1 MNESTAVT
9 PSRLLR
15 RAEVLARVG
24 MAKSTLY
31 LRISAGKFPKPVHL
45 GSSVR
50 WVESEIDSW
59 IQAQME
65 QRDQTD
71 ETGVWVGV
79 FPTRRR
85 ARPSQQKGLR
95 CNYGRAH
102 LHHLYGLSRPQEA
115 GSPVDGVPA
124 FLCLLVVQEAWR
136 IIRMKL
142 PLHRCI
148 PPPCYRQK
156 DLQ

>member
-59 IQAQME
+59 IQDQME
-65 QRDQTD
+65 QRDQAG
-71 ETGVWVGV
+71 ETGGMVGGI
-79 FPTRRR
+79 
-85 ARPSQQKGLR
+85 AD
-95 CNYGRAH
+95 A
-102 LHHLYGLSRPQEA
+102 A
-115 GSPVDGVPA
+115 
-124 FLCLLVVQEAWR
+124 
-136 IIRMKL
+136 
-142 PLHRCI
+142 
-148 PPPCYRQK
+148 
-156 DLQ
+156 

>member
-59 IQAQME
+59 IQDQME
-65 QRDQTD
+65 QRDQVG
-71 ETGVWVGV
+71 ETGGM
-79 FPTRRR
+79 
-85 ARPSQQKGLR
+85 
-95 CNYGRAH
+95 
-102 LHHLYGLSRPQEA
+102 
-115 GSPVDGVPA
+115 DGGIA
-124 FLCLLVVQEAWR
+124 DAA
-136 IIRMKL
+136 
-142 PLHRCI
+142 
-148 PPPCYRQK
+148 
-156 DLQ
+156 

>member
-1 MNESTAVT
+1 MNESAAVT

-59 IQAQME
+59 IQDQME
-65 QRDQTD
+65 RRDQTG
-71 ETGVWVGV
+71 ETGGMGGGIED
-79 FPTRRR
+79 
-85 ARPSQQKGLR
+85 A
-95 CNYGRAH
+95 A
-102 LHHLYGLSRPQEA
+102 
-115 GSPVDGVPA
+115 
-124 FLCLLVVQEAWR
+124 
-136 IIRMKL
+136 
-142 PLHRCI
+142 
-148 PPPCYRQK
+148 
-156 DLQ
+156 

>member
-1 MNESTAVT
+1 MNESTAVP

-59 IQAQME
+59 IQDQME
-65 QRDQTD
+65 RRDQTGD
-71 ETGVWVGV
+71 TGGMGGGI
-79 FPTRRR
+79 TD
-85 ARPSQQKGLR
+85 A
-95 CNYGRAH
+95 A
-102 LHHLYGLSRPQEA
+102 
-115 GSPVDGVPA
+115 
-124 FLCLLVVQEAWR
+124 
-136 IIRMKL
+136 
-142 PLHRCI
+142 
-148 PPPCYRQK
+148 
-156 DLQ
+156 

>member
-59 IQAQME
+59 IQHQME
-65 QRDQTD
+65 QRDQAD
-71 ETGVWVGV
+71 ETGGM
-79 FPTRRR
+79 
-85 ARPSQQKGLR
+85 
-95 CNYGRAH
+95 
-102 LHHLYGLSRPQEA
+102 
-115 GSPVDGVPA
+115 DGGIA
-124 FLCLLVVQEAWR
+124 DAA
-136 IIRMKL
+136 
-142 PLHRCI
+142 
-148 PPPCYRQK
+148 
-156 DLQ
+156 

>member
-1 MNESTAVT
+1 MNESTPVT

-59 IQAQME
+59 IQDQME
-65 QRDQTD
+65 QRDQTG
-71 ETGVWVGV
+71 ETGGMGGGI
-79 FPTRRR
+79 
-85 ARPSQQKGLR
+85 AD
-95 CNYGRAH
+95 A
-102 LHHLYGLSRPQEA
+102 A
-115 GSPVDGVPA
+115 
-124 FLCLLVVQEAWR
+124 
-136 IIRMKL
+136 
-142 PLHRCI
+142 
-148 PPPCYRQK
+148 
-156 DLQ
+156 

>member
-15 RAEVLARVG
+15 RAEVMARVG

-59 IQAQME
+59 IQDQME
-65 QRDQTD
+65 QRDQAG
-71 ETGVWVGV
+71 ETGGM
-79 FPTRRR
+79 
-85 ARPSQQKGLR
+85 
-95 CNYGRAH
+95 
-102 LHHLYGLSRPQEA
+102 A
-115 GSPVDGVPA
+115 GGIADA
-124 FLCLLVVQEAWR
+124 A
-136 IIRMKL
+136 
-142 PLHRCI
+142 
-148 PPPCYRQK
+148 
-156 DLQ
+156 

>member
-50 WVESEIDSW
+50 WVESEIESW
-59 IQAQME
+59 LQDQLE
-65 QRDQTD
+65 QRDQAG
-71 ETGVWVGV
+71 ETGGM
-79 FPTRRR
+79 
-85 ARPSQQKGLR
+85 
-95 CNYGRAH
+95 
-102 LHHLYGLSRPQEA
+102 
-115 GSPVDGVPA
+115 DGGIA
-124 FLCLLVVQEAWR
+124 DSA
-136 IIRMKL
+136 
-142 PLHRCI
+142 
-148 PPPCYRQK
+148 
-156 DLQ
+156 

>member
-9 PSRLLR
+9 PTRLLR

-59 IQAQME
+59 IQDQME
-65 QRDQTD
+65 QRDQSA
-71 ETGVWVGV
+71 ETGGM
-79 FPTRRR
+79 
-85 ARPSQQKGLR
+85 
-95 CNYGRAH
+95 
-102 LHHLYGLSRPQEA
+102 
-115 GSPVDGVPA
+115 DGGIA
-124 FLCLLVVQEAWR
+124 DAA
-136 IIRMKL
+136 
-142 PLHRCI
+142 
-148 PPPCYRQK
+148 
-156 DLQ
+156 

>member
-59 IQAQME
+59 IQDQME
-65 QRDQTD
+65 QRDQTG
-71 ETGVWVGV
+71 ETGGM
-79 FPTRRR
+79 
-85 ARPSQQKGLR
+85 
-95 CNYGRAH
+95 
-102 LHHLYGLSRPQEA
+102 
-115 GSPVDGVPA
+115 DGGITDA
-124 FLCLLVVQEAWR
+124 A
-136 IIRMKL
+136 
-142 PLHRCI
+142 
-148 PPPCYRQK
+148 
-156 DLQ
+156 